1 MIEQDK
7 AALRKLLAPAIVRLG
22 FRESSGS
29 GHFGF
34 RTRGSSDPGGD
45 ALLLGDEM
53 HAMTIAPTGAGKTVN
68 CTVPVLLQY
77 PGPMVVFDCKGE
89 LAEITARHRQRMGQ
103 EVLVVDP
110 LRITR
115 FTPARFNP
123 LDIVEPD
130 ALDAPDEA
138 RSMAEVLLPD
148 RYDSRDAFWRSR
160 GLHFLTAGMLHAVHD
175 MPKRRRNLVT
185 LRDVVQGM
193 GKKIGRSG
201 PPSDQSREIVSR
213 HPEVTRLND
222 LMDFGSPE
230 TVGGMLHFAM
240 EGVGF
245 IRGDLIEDSLSGS
258 DVSLDAIT
266 DGAPMTI
273 YLVLPPHLL
282 QSHQALLRSWFG
294 SVFAALFRRR
304 TRPAL
309 ATLLILDEAAQL
321 GTFGPLRTAITLLR
335 GYGLQTW
342 SFWQDPS
349 QIVSLYPND
358 HRTLIN
364 NCGLI
369 EAFGAKG
376 AAAWSQLGDLL
387 GQDIGRFGR
396 IGADQMLI
404 QHEGQLELARRIDYR
419 TDPELAPLADPNPIY
434 ASTRGPLRRNSPQVP
449 QRPRNGSEASDQED
463 LQSFVEAIRQR
474 HS

>member
-1 MIEQDK
+1 MEQSKSHSGDS
-7 AALRKLLAPAIVRLG
+7 RAPFFVRLG
-22 FRESSGS
+22 TREPATG

-34 RTRGSSDPGGD
+34 QAGAITQPVGES
-45 ALLLGDEM
+45 LLLGDEM
-53 HAMTIAPTGAGKTVN
+53 HVMTIAPTGAGKTVS

-89 LAEITARHRQRMGQ
+89 LAEVTARQRQRMGQ

-110 LRITR
+110 LRITS

-130 ALDAPDEA
+130 ALDAADEA
-138 RSMAEVLLPD
+138 RALAEVLLPD
-148 RYDSRDAFWRSR
+148 RYDSRDAFWRGR

-175 MPKRRRNLVT
+175 LPKRRRNLVT
-185 LRDVVQGM
+185 LRDIVQGM
-193 GKKIGRSG
+193 GKGIGRNG
-201 PPSDQSREIVSR
+201 QQSSTPEGIVSR
-213 HPEVTRLND
+213 HPEVMRLND
-222 LMDFGSPE
+222 LMGFGSPE
-230 TVGGMLHFAM
+230 TLGGMLHFAM
-240 EGVGF
+240 DGVGF

-258 DVSLDAIT
+258 DVPLDAVT
-266 DGAPMTI
+266 EGAPMTI

-294 SVFAALFRRR
+294 SIFAALFRRR
-304 TRPAL
+304 TRPAVP
-309 ATLLILDEAAQL
+309 TLLILDEAAQL

-335 GYGLQTW
+335 GYGMQTW

-349 QIVSLYPND
+349 QISTHYPQD

-376 AAAWSQLGDLL
+376 AAAWSQVGDLL
-387 GQDIGRFGR
+387 GQDVSRFGQ
-396 IGADQMLI
+396 IAADQMLI
-404 QHEGQLELARRIDYR
+404 QSEGQLEVARRIDYR
-419 TDPELAPLADPNPIY
+419 MDTELAPLADPNPIY
-434 ASTRGPLRRNSPQVP
+434 SPTQGTLRRSAPQVP
-449 QRPRNGSEASDQED
+449 QRNLDGSEKLGQGE
-463 LQSFVEAIRQR
+463 LLRFVEGLKQRQ
-474 HS
+474 S